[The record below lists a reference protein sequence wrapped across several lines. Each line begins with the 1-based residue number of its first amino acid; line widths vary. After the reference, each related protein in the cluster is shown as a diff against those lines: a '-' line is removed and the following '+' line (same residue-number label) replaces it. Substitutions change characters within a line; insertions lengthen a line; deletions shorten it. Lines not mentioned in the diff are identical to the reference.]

1 MIISTKIGQT
11 SFISEEGKRV
21 SATVLDYNSCTVVGN
36 RTEDRDGYIANILGF
51 LKPKK
56 LKKPQL
62 KDFNKKNIE
71 PKRVIKEQRLTS
83 PDDLLEIGSDVSPS
97 FNVGDKVCVQS
108 KSTGKGFAGAM
119 KRHNFSGMRASHGVS
134 ISHRAHG
141 STGQNQN
148 PGKVFKGKKMA
159 GHLGDEVTTTKNLE
173 VLLVDAE
180 KKLIF
185 LKGSV
190 PGKNKSVVRVYKK
203 WLNKLL

>member
-21 SATVLDYNSCTVVGN
+21 CATVLDYNTCTVIGN
-36 RTEDRDGYIANILGF
+36 RTEDKDGYSANILGF

-56 LKKPQL
+56 LNKPQL

-71 PKRVIKEQRLTS
+71 PKRIIKEERLS
-83 PDDLLEIGSDVSPS
+83 SSEDLLEVGSEVSPK

-159 GHLGDEVTTTKNLE
+159 GHLGDEITTTKNLE
-173 VLLVDAE
+173 VLLVDTD

-190 PGKNKSVVRVYKK
+190 PGKNKSVVRVYK
-203 WLNKLL
+203 

>member
-21 SATVLDYNSCTVVGN
+21 CATVLDYNTCTVVGN
-36 RTEDRDGYIANILGF
+36 RTEDKDGYTANILGF

-56 LKKPQL
+56 LNKPQL

-71 PKRVIKEQRLTS
+71 PKRIIKEERLNS
-83 PDDLLEIGSDVSPS
+83 SEDLLEIGSEVSPK

-159 GHLGDEVTTTKNLE
+159 GHLGDEITTTKNLE
-173 VLLVDAE
+173 VLLVDTD

-190 PGKNKSVVRVYKK
+190 PGKNKSVVRVYK
-203 WLNKLL
+203 

>member
-21 SATVLDYNSCTVVGN
+21 CATVLDYNTCTVVGN
-36 RTEDRDGYIANILGF
+36 RTEDKDGYTANILGF

-56 LKKPQL
+56 LNKPQL

-71 PKRVIKEQRLTS
+71 PKRIIREERLIS
-83 PDDLLEIGSDVSPS
+83 ADDLLEIGSEVSPR

-159 GHLGDEVTTTKNLE
+159 GHLGDEITTTKNLE
-173 VLLVDAE
+173 VLLVDTE
-180 KKLIF
+180 KKLIL

-190 PGKNKSVVRVYKK
+190 PGKNKSVVRVYK
-203 WLNKLL
+203 

>member
-11 SFISEEGKRV
+11 SYISEEGKRV
-21 SATVLDYNSCTVVGN
+21 CATVLDYNTCTVVGN
-36 RTEDRDGYIANILGF
+36 RTDDKDGYIANILGF

-56 LKKPQL
+56 LNKPQL
-62 KDFNKKNIE
+62 KEFNKKNIE
-71 PKRVIKEQRLTS
+71 PKRIIKEERLS
-83 PDDLLEIGSDVSPS
+83 SSEELLEVGSEVSPR
-97 FNVGDKVCVQS
+97 FKVGDKVCVQS

-159 GHLGDEVTTTKNLE
+159 GHLGDEITTTKNLE
-173 VLLVDAE
+173 VLLVDTE
-180 KKLIF
+180 KKLIL

-190 PGKNKSVVRVYKK
+190 PGKNKSVVRVYK
-203 WLNKLL
+203 

>member
-11 SFISEEGKRV
+11 SFISEEGKRF
-21 SATVLDYNSCTVVGN
+21 SATVLDYNTCTVVGN
-36 RTEDRDGYIANILGF
+36 RTEDKDGYIANILGF

-56 LKKPQL
+56 LNKPQL

-71 PKRVIKEQRLTS
+71 PKKIIKEERLIS
-83 PDDLLEIGSDVSPS
+83 ADDLLEVGSQVSPK

-173 VLLVDAE
+173 VLLVDTE

-190 PGKNKSVVRVYKK
+190 PGKNKSVVRVYK
-203 WLNKLL
+203 

>member
-21 SATVLDYNSCTVVGN
+21 CATVLDYNTCTVVGN
-36 RTEDRDGYIANILGF
+36 RTEDKDGYTANILGF

-56 LKKPQL
+56 LNKPQL

-71 PKRVIKEQRLTS
+71 PKRIIKEERLS
-83 PDDLLEIGSDVSPS
+83 SSEDLLELGSEVSPK

-173 VLLVDAE
+173 VLLVDTE
-180 KKLIF
+180 KKLIL

-190 PGKNKSVVRVYKK
+190 PGKNKSVVRVYK
-203 WLNKLL
+203 

>member
-21 SATVLDYNSCTVVGN
+21 CATVLDYNTCTVVGN
-36 RTEDRDGYIANILGF
+36 RTEDKDGYTANILGF

-56 LKKPQL
+56 LNKPQL

-71 PKRVIKEQRLTS
+71 PKRIIKEERLS
-83 PDDLLEIGSDVSPS
+83 SSEDLLEVGSEVSPK

-173 VLLVDAE
+173 VLLVDTE
-180 KKLIF
+180 KKLIL

-190 PGKNKSVVRVYKK
+190 PGKNKSVVRVYT
-203 WLNKLL
+203 

>member
-21 SATVLDYNSCTVVGN
+21 CATVLDYNTCTVVGN
-36 RTEDRDGYIANILGF
+36 RTEDKDGYTANILGF

-56 LKKPQL
+56 LNKPQL

-71 PKRVIKEQRLTS
+71 PKRIIKEERLS
-83 PDDLLEIGSDVSPS
+83 SSEDLLEVGSEVSPK

-159 GHLGDEVTTTKNLE
+159 GHLGDEVTTTKNIE
-173 VLLVDAE
+173 VLLVDTE
-180 KKLIF
+180 KKLIL

-190 PGKNKSVVRVYKK
+190 PGKNKSVVRVYK
-203 WLNKLL
+203 

>member
-11 SFISEEGKRV
+11 SFVNENGTRV

-36 RTEDRDGYIANILGF
+36 RTIDRDGYLANIIGF

-56 LKKPQL
+56 LNKPQL
-62 KDFNKKNIE
+62 KEFNKLNLE
-71 PKRVIKEQRLTS
+71 PKKIIKEQRINS
-83 PDDLLEIGSDVSPS
+83 DEELLEVGSLIDPK
-97 FNVGDKVCVQS
+97 FKVGDKVSVPS

-119 KRHNFSGMRASHGVS
+119 KRHNFSGMRATHGVS

-159 GHLGDEVTTTKNLE
+159 GHLGDQLTTTKNLE
-173 VLLVDAE
+173 VLLIDQD

-185 LKGSV
+185 IKGSV
-190 PGKNKSVVRVYKK
+190 PGKNKSIVKVFK
-203 WLNKLL
+203 

>member
-21 SATVLDYNSCTVVGN
+21 CATVLDYNTCTVVGN
-36 RTEDRDGYIANILGF
+36 RTDDKDGYTANILGF

-56 LKKPQL
+56 LNKPQL

-71 PKRVIKEQRLTS
+71 PKRIIKEERLS
-83 PDDLLEIGSDVSPS
+83 SSEDLLEVGSEVSPR

-159 GHLGDEVTTTKNLE
+159 GHLGNEITTTKNLE
-173 VLLVDAE
+173 VLLVDTE
-180 KKLIF
+180 KKLIL

-190 PGKNKSVVRVYKK
+190 PGKNKSVVRVYK
-203 WLNKLL
+203 

>member
-56 LKKPQL
+56 LNKPQL

-83 PDDLLEIGSDVSPS
+83 PDDLLEIGSDVSPL

-203 WLNKLL
+203 

>member
-11 SFISEEGKRV
+11 SFISKEGKRFC
-21 SATVLDYNSCTVVGN
+21 ATVLNYNTCTIVGN
-36 RTEDRDGYIANILGF
+36 RTEDKDGYTANILGF

-56 LKKPQL
+56 LNKPHL

-71 PKRVIKEQRLTS
+71 PKRIIKEERLS
-83 PDDLLEIGSDVSPS
+83 SSEDLLEVGSEVSPK

-159 GHLGDEVTTTKNLE
+159 GHLGDEITTTKNLE
-173 VLLVDAE
+173 VLLVDTE
-180 KKLIF
+180 KKLIL

-190 PGKNKSVVRVYKK
+190 PGKNKSVVRVYK
-203 WLNKLL
+203 

>member
-21 SATVLDYNSCTVVGN
+21 CATVLDYNTFTVFGN
-36 RTEDRDGYIANILGF
+36 RTEDKDGYSANILGF

-56 LKKPQL
+56 LNKPQL

-71 PKRVIKEQRLTS
+71 PKRIIKEERLS
-83 PDDLLEIGSDVSPS
+83 SSEDLLEVGSEVSPK

-173 VLLVDAE
+173 VLLVDTE
-180 KKLIF
+180 KKLIL

-190 PGKNKSVVRVYKK
+190 PGKNKSVVRVYK
-203 WLNKLL
+203 

>member
-21 SATVLDYNSCTVVGN
+21 CATVLDYNTCTVVGN
-36 RTEDRDGYIANILGF
+36 RTDDKDGYTANILGF

-56 LKKPQL
+56 LNKPQL

-71 PKRVIKEQRLTS
+71 PKRIVKEERLS
-83 PDDLLEIGSDVSPS
+83 SSEDLLEVGSEVSPR

-159 GHLGDEVTTTKNLE
+159 GHLGDEITTTKNLE
-173 VLLVDAE
+173 VLLVDTE
-180 KKLIF
+180 KKLIL

-190 PGKNKSVVRVYKK
+190 PGKNKSVVRVYK
-203 WLNKLL
+203 

>member
-21 SATVLDYNSCTVVGN
+21 CATVLDYNTCTVVGN
-36 RTEDRDGYIANILGF
+36 RTEDKDGYTANILGF

-56 LKKPQL
+56 LNKPQL

-71 PKRVIKEQRLTS
+71 PKRIIKEERLS
-83 PDDLLEIGSDVSPS
+83 SSEDLLEIGSEVSPK

-159 GHLGDEVTTTKNLE
+159 GHLGDEITTTKNLE
-173 VLLVDAE
+173 VLLVDTD

-190 PGKNKSVVRVYKK
+190 PGKNKSVVRVYK
-203 WLNKLL
+203 

>member
-11 SFISEEGKRV
+11 SFISDEGKRV
-21 SATVLDYNSCTVVGN
+21 NATVLDYSSCTVVGN
-36 RTEDRDGYIANILGF
+36 RTEEKDGYVAHILGF

-56 LKKPQL
+56 LNKPQL
-62 KDFNKKNIE
+62 KDFNKRNIE
-71 PKRVIKEQRLTS
+71 TRKIIKEQRLDS
-83 PDDLLEIGSDVSPS
+83 EESLLEVGSEVSPA
-97 FNVGDKVCVQS
+97 FEVGDKVCVQS

-159 GHLGDEVTTTKNLE
+159 GHLGDQLTTTKNLE
-173 VLLVDAE
+173 VLMVDQD

-185 LKGSV
+185 LKGAV
-190 PGKNKSVVRVYKK
+190 PGKKKSIVRVYK
-203 WLNKLL
+203 

>member
-21 SATVLDYNSCTVVGN
+21 CATVLDYNTCTVVGN
-36 RTEDRDGYIANILGF
+36 RTEDKDGYTANILGF

-56 LKKPQL
+56 LNKPQL
-62 KDFNKKNIE
+62 KNFNKKNIE
-71 PKRVIKEQRLTS
+71 PKKVIKEERISS
-83 PDDLLEIGSDVSPS
+83 PEDLLEVGSDVFPK

-173 VLLVDAE
+173 VLLVDTD
-180 KKLIF
+180 KKLIL

-190 PGKNKSVVRVYKK
+190 PGKNKSVVRVYK
-203 WLNKLL
+203 